1 MFVDDYFFY
10 NIEIDYND
18 IKKLS
23 FLFVTEY
30 NCHPVNS
37 NIVPV
42 TDSTGTV

>member
-30 NCHPVNS
+30 NYHPVHYNQTQ
-37 NIVPV
+37 V
-42 TDSTGTV
+42 